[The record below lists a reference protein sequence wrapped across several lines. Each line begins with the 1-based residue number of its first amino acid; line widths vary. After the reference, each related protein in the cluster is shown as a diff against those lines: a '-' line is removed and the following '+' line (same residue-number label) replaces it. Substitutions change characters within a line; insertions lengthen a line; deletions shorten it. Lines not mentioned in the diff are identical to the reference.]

1 LAECGSERSLA
12 ITILYRKGTVD
23 DSQAVFQVFT
33 QSIMDLGTRTNT
45 MTITGGSNPAILESL
60 WQTRRSMFEFLARD
74 AAQFWV
80 AEDAEE
86 IVGYAR
92 SMEHD
97 GVLDLTEFFVLPNQ
111 QSGGVG
117 RELLARAFPKSTARY
132 RVIIATLDERALYR
146 YLNAGVYA
154 RFPIKYFYRKAEKV
168 HVKTDLRVEPMRLDV
183 HLQDINRIDQQVI
196 GHVRGAIHRW
206 VATTREGY
214 VYKRAGQIV
223 GYGYVGE
230 STGPFAV
237 LDEND
242 FAAVLAHAESHMA
255 EQGKEF
261 GSETPLINR
270 KAIEYFVQHKYKID
284 SFTVLFMSNEPF
296 GKFENY
302 LCFSPV
308 FFL

>member
-1 LAECGSERSLA
+1 MT
-12 ITILYRKGTVD
+12 ITYRKGTME

-33 QSIMDLGTRTNT
+33 QSIMDLGTRMNT
-45 MTITGGSNPAILESL
+45 MAITGGNNPEVLESL
-60 WQTRRSMFEFLARD
+60 WQRRQPMFDFLAR
-74 AAQFWV
+74 AAVQFWV
-80 AEDAEE
+80 AEEAEK

-97 GVLDLTEFFVLPNQ
+97 GVMDLTEFFVLPNQ

-117 RELLARAFPKSTARY
+117 RELLARTLPKSAARY

-146 YLNAGVYA
+146 YLNAGVYG

-168 HVKTDLRVEPMRLDV
+168 EIKTDLRAEPLRLEV
-183 HLQDINRIDQQVI
+183 HLQDINRIDQQVV
-196 GHVRGAIHRW
+196 GHVRGIIHRW

-214 VYKRAGQIV
+214 VFKRGGQIV

-237 LDEND
+237 LDDND
-242 FAAVLAHAESHMA
+242 LPAVLAHAESRMA
-255 EQGKEF
+255 EQGEEF
-261 GSETPLINR
+261 GAETPLINR
-270 KAIEYFVQHKYKID
+270 KAIEYFMQRKYQID